1 MVQLSLDSME
11 ELAWLHL
18 RGGYWSQTLRRS
30 ASSSSGCRTH
40 PVRLGLLPS
49 PWDDVQKSRQA
60 SRQTDRQAGRQ
71 TGRQTDRQADRQAGR
86 QTDRQTDRQA
96 DRQGKAKQSKTEK
109 AAYVPRLL
117 IQQQSA
123 PPLNPLPPLN
133 QVPIHVVRQS
143 PGHRNPT
150 TMRTQSPHHHLHRHP
165 RYLEPYSARHGHA
178 IYSCR
183 NTL

>member
-60 SRQTDRQAGRQ
+60 SRQTDRQA
-71 TGRQTDRQADRQAGR
+71 
-86 QTDRQTDRQA
+86 

-117 IQQQSA
+117 IRQQSA
-123 PPLNPLPPLN
+123 PPPNPLPPPN
-133 QVPIHVVRQS
+133 QVPVHVVRQS

-150 TMRTQSPHHHLHRHP
+150 TTRTQSPHHHLHRHP
-165 RYLEPYSARHGHA
+165 RCLEPYSARHGHA
-178 IYSCR
+178 ICSCR
-183 NTL
+183 NTP